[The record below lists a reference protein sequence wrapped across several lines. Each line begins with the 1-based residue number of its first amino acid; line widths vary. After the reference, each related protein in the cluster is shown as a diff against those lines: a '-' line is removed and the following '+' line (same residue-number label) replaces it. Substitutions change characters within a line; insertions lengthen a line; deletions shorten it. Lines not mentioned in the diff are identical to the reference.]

1 MKLLLVLSQV
11 PQCDDERHGT
21 GFVSIVLAAARS
33 THGEILSLRGGTSAA
48 RVELEM
54 ALAAQIRIG
63 PEDNPEL
70 LKTRRRLAEVGER
83 AEAPVQSAAGQR
95 RARGKAARTE

>member
-1 MKLLLVLSQV
+1 MNK
-11 PQCDDERHGT
+11 
-21 GFVSIVLAAARS
+21 VLAAARS
-33 THGEILSLRGGTSAA
+33 IHGEILSLRGDTSAA

-63 PEDNPEL
+63 PEDSPEL
-70 LKTRRRLAEVGER
+70 LKTRRRLAVVVAER

-95 RARGKAARTE
+95 RARGKAARANVGQ